1 LQTHVKKTTTMA
13 AVARR
18 TQMNGTPRDGTP
30 NSNNNEHDLDDLDA
44 SILQTL
50 IAKRVLL
57 LDNALRIFGN
67 LADATGA
74 FLPYKLD

>member
-1 LQTHVKKTTTMA
+1 MA

-30 NSNNNEHDLDDLDA
+30 NSSNNEHNLDDLDA

-57 LDNALRIFGN
+57 LDNALRIFGS
-67 LADATGA
+67 LADALGV